1 MGTIGTIL
9 GIVFVIGSFFGLY
22 KATGS
27 FLVACFGTAAL
38 CGVAILVGVMMSK
51 GNKEDSA
58 AKKGDLNK
66 RAAESLD
73 AEGQLY
79 EYEGYIGRTPM
90 EAILASED
98 DHDTCM
104 YCGCYTG
111 GASDVCPECL
121 DKIQNGGL

>member
-1 MGTIGTIL
+1 MGAIGTIL
-9 GIVFVIGSFFGLY
+9 GIVFVVGSFVGLY
-22 KATGS
+22 KSTGS

-38 CGVAILVGVMMSK
+38 CGVAILVGVMLSK
-51 GNKEDSA
+51 GNKEDSTGKTA
-58 AKKGDLNK
+58 GKAGDLNQQ
-66 RAAESLD
+66 AAESL
-73 AEGQLY
+73 
-79 EYEGYIGRTPM
+79 
-90 EAILASED
+90 EAMIAFED